1 MLETWEEVELL
12 PGLLSGGWAPLEVS
26 SKFVDIEVK
35 LFGVWDFLCG
45 RPSLR
50 ERLVS
55 YCQGHGRRDQC
66 RDQCLCGILLGV
78 VFEIGRMGRV
88 SNEDICNLAGTVLLV
103 ARVGTRR
110 LNFFGHLLCVPDS
123 EPVKECAVFVHGRP

>member
-1 MLETWEEVELL
+1 ME
-12 PGLLSGGWAPLEVS
+12 GGISA
-26 SKFVDIEVK
+26 
-35 LFGVWDFLCG
+35 
-45 RPSLR
+45 
-50 ERLVS
+50 
-55 YCQGHGRRDQC
+55 
-66 RDQCLCGILLGV
+66 GISAFAASCCGV

-123 EPVKECAVFVHGRP
+123 EPVKECAVFVHGRPRTQCLQCVRQLLGDGDGCCTLAVLFRWPRIRSGWKKLADACFAADL